1 MLYYYLKGDNENIRR
16 RAQKQINEFGQLT
29 ITILTYFEALQGLE
43 FLSRSPNQKSRRDA
57 KQRLS
62 RLEAFRQSHRV
73 LPLSILSCQ
82 RAAKLSAEYQS
93 KSGNRA
99 PAIDILIAGIA
110 LENDCNVATE
120 NEKHFDAKGIT
131 VENWLKP

>member
-1 MLYYYLKGDNENIRR
+1 MLYHYLKGDSENMRR
-16 RAQKQINEFGQLT
+16 KAQQQINEFGQLT
-29 ITILTYFEALQGLE
+29 ITILTYFEVLQGLE
-43 FLSRSPNQKSRRDA
+43 FLSRSTNQASRRNA

-62 RLEAFRQSHRV
+62 RLELFRQSHRI
-73 LPLSILSCQ
+73 LPLSILACQ

-93 KSGNRA
+93 KSGNPA
-99 PAIDILIAGIA
+99 PAVDILIAGIA

-120 NEKHFDAKGIT
+120 NEKHFDTKGLT